1 MSNVKKELSLSEIW
15 VAHGDR
21 MYNMGEKQGRE
32 IVLYRLINESIENNF
47 SKPADF
53 WNWINNELKGDK

>member
-1 MSNVKKELSLSEIW
+1 MKELSAQEIA
-15 VAHGDR
+15 VQHGDR
-21 MYNMGEKQGRE
+21 MYNMGEKQGKE